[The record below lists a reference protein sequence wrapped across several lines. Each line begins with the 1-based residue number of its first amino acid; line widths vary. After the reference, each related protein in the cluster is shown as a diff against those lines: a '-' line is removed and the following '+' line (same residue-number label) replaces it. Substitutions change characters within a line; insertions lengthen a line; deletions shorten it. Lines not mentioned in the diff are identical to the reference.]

1 MFSAYGGSMQRRE
14 LITLLGGAVAASG
27 VSWPLAARAQQPAMP
42 VVGVLDL
49 NSAAASARSV
59 AAFREG
65 LKETGY
71 VEDRNVAIEYRWA
84 ESQYDRLPALAIELV
99 SRRVSVIFAMGNAA
113 AQMVKPASSNIPIV
127 FSVGGDPVTLGLV
140 ASLNRPGGNITGVSF
155 ITTAI
160 VAKMLEV
167 LHEAVPRAAVF
178 AALVNPANP
187 NSVSDIREAQDAAR
201 ILGLQLLVLNAS
213 TEREIDVAF
222 ATLIERRAGALVTAG
237 DALFGSKQLG
247 QLAALSTRHAMPA
260 IYHDRDF
267 AVAGGLMS
275 YGAGFS
281 DTYRI
286 SGTYVG
292 RILKGDKPADLPVQ
306 QSTKV
311 ELIINMKTAKTLGI
325 TFPITLLGRA
335 DAVIE

>member
-1 MFSAYGGSMQRRE
+1 
-14 LITLLGGAVAASG
+14 
-27 VSWPLAARAQQPAMP
+27 
-42 VVGVLDL
+42 
-49 NSAAASARSV
+49 
-59 AAFREG
+59 
-65 LKETGY
+65 
-71 VEDRNVAIEYRWA
+71 
-84 ESQYDRLPALAIELV
+84 
-99 SRRVSVIFAMGNAA
+99 
-113 AQMVKPASSNIPIV
+113 
-127 FSVGGDPVTLGLV
+127 
-140 ASLNRPGGNITGVSF
+140 
-155 ITTAI
+155 
-160 VAKMLEV
+160 
-167 LHEAVPRAAVF
+167 
-178 AALVNPANP
+178 
-187 NSVSDIREAQDAAR
+187 VSDIREAQDAAR

-222 ATLIERRAGALVTAG
+222 ATLIEQRAGALVIAG

-275 YGAGFS
+275 YGASFS

-311 ELIINMKTAKTLGI
+311 ELIINMKSAKTLGI